1 MEHQLKGDFEIRNQV
16 LLSLRPEAREYL
28 QPLMVT
34 RRLSPGQVLYED
46 SAAFTHAIF
55 PHEGVI
61 SMNAD
66 MRDGRGVEKASIGY
80 EGFVGIALVMG
91 GDEAMSQSSV
101 VVPGYASWLSI
112 QDLDEAIA
120 RFPCVRH
127 AMLRYAKCLIIQL
140 LESVAC
146 NSLHSAE
153 ERICRWL
160 LHAHDRVAG
169 DSFQLTQAAI
179 SQALGLRRATVNVV
193 CSKLMEDGAIA
204 YSRGD
209 FAVRERNLMEARSCA
224 CYGRISR
231 AFERNSQPL
240 ARFID
245 TSPPLSSAEG
255 PGPNGGG

>member
-1 MEHQLKGDFEIRNQV
+1 MEHRLNGDFDIRNRI
-16 LLSLRPEAREYL
+16 LLSLRPEARDYL
-28 QPLMVT
+28 QTRLVT
-34 RRLSPGQVLYED
+34 RRLSLGQVLYED
-46 SAAFTHAIF
+46 NAPFTHAIF
-55 PHEGVI
+55 PHDGVV

-80 EGFVGIALVMG
+80 EGFVGIALMMG
-91 GDEAMSQSSV
+91 GGEAISQSSV

-160 LHAHDRVAG
+160 LHAHDRVVG
-169 DSFQLTQAAI
+169 SSLKLTQAAV
-179 SQALGLRRATVNVV
+179 SQALGLRRATVNMV
-193 CSKLMEDGAIA
+193 CSRLMEEGAIS

-209 FAVRERNLMEARSCA
+209 LTVRERSLMEARACA

-231 AFERNSQPL
+231 TFEMNSQPL
-240 ARFID
+240 ARFVEEL
-245 TSPPLSSAEG
+245 PYPFR
-255 PGPNGGG
+255 PGRVDP